1 MREPHSPQ
9 SPVGPGSDRKGASA
23 GPAKDSRAEPTPA
36 SGHVSRSDRLTWA
49 EIRRLALRH
58 RKSLWLANGVAVLAT
73 LCTVPVPLLLPLLVD
88 EVLLG
93 HGNAALQ
100 WMNHLLPAGWQK
112 PVGYIALML
121 AFTLSL
127 RLCSL
132 VFNVIQARQFARL
145 SKDIVYRVR
154 LRLIERLKRISLS
167 EYESLGSGTVT
178 THLVT
183 DLDTLDKFIGET
195 LSKFLVAILTLAG
208 TATIL
213 MWMHWQLA
221 LLILLFNPLV
231 IYATVQLGKRVK
243 SLKKLENDSTSR
255 FTQALTETL
264 DAIQEI
270 RGGNRQ
276 GFFLGRLGLR
286 AREVRDYAIASQWK
300 SDASGRASGLLFQFG
315 IDIFRA
321 AAMLTVLFSDLSIGQ
336 MLAVFSYLWFMIT
349 PVEQLLNLQYAY
361 YAAGGAMT
369 RINEL
374 LARAD
379 EPQYAGGVD
388 PFQQRQTV
396 GIDVRG
402 LCFGYGEEL
411 VLDQLDLSILAGE
424 KVAIVGAS
432 GGGKSTLVQ
441 LLLGLY
447 TPSAGTIRFGGATMQ
462 EIGLDTLREHV
473 AVVLQ
478 HPSLFN
484 DSIRANLT
492 MGRER
497 TDDACWNALQIAQ
510 LDATVRALPHGLDS
524 IVGRSGVRLS
534 GGQRQRLAI
543 ARMILANPQVVIL
556 DEATSALDAATEYN
570 LHQAMTHFLQ
580 GRTTLII
587 AHRLSAVKQAD
598 RVVVFDGGH
607 VAEDGDH
614 QQLIADGG
622 LYAKLYGH
630 LQQV

>member
-1 MREPHSPQ
+1 MFDPAAVPNSA
-9 SPVGPGSDRKGASA
+9 PV
-23 GPAKDSRAEPTPA
+23 T
-36 SGHVSRSDRLTWA
+36 DRLTWA

-58 RKSLWLANGVAVLAT
+58 KKALWIANGVAVLAT
-73 LCTVPVPLLLPLLVD
+73 LCSVPIPLLLPLLVD

-93 HGNAALQ
+93 NGDGALKI
-100 WMNHLLPAGWQK
+100 MNHWLPTAWQSAA
-112 PVGYIALML
+112 GYIGLML
-121 AFTLSL
+121 VITLVL
-127 RLCSL
+127 RCGALL
-132 VFNVIQARQFARL
+132 FNVLQARLFSRL
-145 SKDIVYRVR
+145 AKDIVFRIR
-154 LRLIERLKRISLS
+154 LRLIERLKRISLA

-183 DLDTLDKFIGET
+183 DLDTLDKFVGET
-195 LSKFLVAILTLAG
+195 LSRFLVAMLTLVG
-208 TATIL
+208 TSAIL
-213 MWMHWQLA
+213 LWMHWQLA

-243 SLKKLENDSTSR
+243 HLKKLENDSTAR

-264 DAIQEI
+264 DSIQEV
-270 RGGNRQ
+270 RAGNRQ

-286 AREVRDYAIASQWK
+286 AREVRDFAVASQWK
-300 SDASGRASGLLFQFG
+300 SDASNRASGLLFQFG

-336 MLAVFSYLWFMIT
+336 MLAVFSYLWFMIG

-361 YAAGGAMT
+361 YAADGAVT
-369 RINEL
+369 RINQL
-374 LARAD
+374 LARSD
-379 EPQYAGGVD
+379 EPQYPGGAN
-388 PFQQRQTV
+388 PFMGRQTV
-396 GIDVRG
+396 GIEVRD
-402 LCFGYGEEL
+402 LSFSYGEEK
-411 VLDQLDLSILAGE
+411 VLDHLNLTIAPGE
-424 KVAIVGAS
+424 KVAIVGTS

-447 TPSAGTIRFGGATMQ
+447 TPQAGSIHFADASQ
-462 EIGLDTLREHV
+462 PEIGLQTIREHV

-478 HPSLFN
+478 HPALFN
-484 DSIRANLT
+484 DTVRANLT

-497 TDDACWNALQIAQ
+497 TDEACWHALEIAQ
-510 LDATVRALPHGLDS
+510 LDGTIHALPQGLDS

-543 ARMILANPQVVIL
+543 ARMVLAEPKVVIL

-570 LHQAMTHFLQ
+570 LHHALGKFLS

-598 RVVVFDGGH
+598 RVLVFDGGRI
-607 VAEDGDH
+607 AEDGDH
-614 QQLIADGG
+614 QQLIAEGG

-630 LQQV
+630 LQQT

>member
-1 MREPHSPQ
+1 VHDLP
-9 SPVGPGSDRKGASA
+9 DDAT
-23 GPAKDSRAEPTPA
+23 TPA
-36 SGHVSRSDRLTWA
+36 RVDRLSWA
-49 EIRRLALRH
+49 EIRRLALQH
-58 RKSLWLANGVAVLAT
+58 KKSLWIANGVAVLAT
-73 LCTVPVPLLLPLLVD
+73 LCSVPIPLLLPLLVD

-93 HGNAALQ
+93 HGDAALKI
-100 WMNHLLPAGWQK
+100 MNHALPEGWQK
-112 PVGYIALML
+112 AAGYIGLML
-121 AFTLSL
+121 VVTLTL
-127 RLCSL
+127 RCGALL
-132 VFNVIQARQFARL
+132 FNVVQAKLFAAL
-145 SKDIVYRVR
+145 AKDIVYRIR
-154 LRLIERLKRISLS
+154 LRLIERLKRISLG

-183 DLDTLDKFIGET
+183 DLDTLDKFVGET
-195 LSKFLVAILTLAG
+195 LSRFLVAMLTLVG
-208 TATIL
+208 TASIL
-213 MWMHWQLA
+213 VWMHWKLA
-221 LLILLFNPLV
+221 LLIMLFNPLV
-231 IYATVQLGKRVK
+231 IYATVLLGKRVK
-243 SLKKLENDSTSR
+243 HLKKLENDSTSR

-264 DAIQEI
+264 DSIQEV
-270 RGGNRQ
+270 RAGNRQ
-276 GFFLGRLGLR
+276 GFFLGRLGQR
-286 AREVRDYAIASQWK
+286 AREVRDYAITSQWK
-300 SDASGRASGLLFQFG
+300 TDASNRASGLLFQFG

-336 MLAVFSYLWFMIT
+336 MLAVFSYLWFMIG

-361 YAAGGAMT
+361 YAAGGALS

-379 EPQYAGGVD
+379 EPQYEGGVD
-388 PFQQRQTV
+388 PFQGRDTV
-396 GIDVRG
+396 GIEVQG
-402 LCFGYGEEL
+402 LSFSYGDEL
-411 VLDQLDLSILAGE
+411 VLNQMNLSIAPGE

-447 TPSAGTIRFGGATMQ
+447 TPLAGTIRFGGSTQQ
-462 EIGLDTLREHV
+462 EIGLETVRENV

-478 HPSLFN
+478 HPALFN
-484 DSIRANLT
+484 DTIRANLT

-497 TDDACWNALQIAQ
+497 SDEACWQALEIAQ
-510 LDATVRALPHGLDS
+510 LHATVRELPNGLDS

-543 ARMILANPQVVIL
+543 ARMVLADPKVVIL

-570 LHQAMTHFLQ
+570 LHQALTRFLSQ
-580 GRTTLII
+580 RTTLII

-598 RVVVFDGGH
+598 RVLVFDGGQI
-607 VAEDGDH
+607 AEDGDH

-630 LQQV
+630 LQQM

>member
-1 MREPHSPQ
+1 MHD
-9 SPVGPGSDRKGASA
+9 GSDDV
-23 GPAKDSRAEPTPA
+23 PAPA
-36 SGHVSRSDRLTWA
+36 RVDRLSWA
-49 EIRRLALRH
+49 EIRRLALH
-58 RKSLWLANGVAVLAT
+58 HKKSLWIANGVAVLAT
-73 LCTVPVPLLLPLLVD
+73 LCSVPIPLLLPLLVD

-93 HGNAALQ
+93 HGDAALKV
-100 WMNHLLPAGWQK
+100 MNHALPEGWQK
-112 PVGYIALML
+112 AAGYIGLML
-121 AFTLSL
+121 FVTLLL
-127 RLCSL
+127 RCGALL
-132 VFNVIQARQFARL
+132 FNVIQAKLFAAL
-145 SKDIVYRVR
+145 AKDIVYRIR
-154 LRLIERLKRISLS
+154 TRLIERLKRISLG

-183 DLDTLDKFIGET
+183 DLDTLDKFVGET
-195 LSKFLVAILTLAG
+195 LSRFLVAMLTLVG
-208 TATIL
+208 TASIL
-213 MWMHWQLA
+213 IWMHWKLA
-221 LLILLFNPLV
+221 LLIMLFNPLV

-243 SLKKLENDSTSR
+243 HLKKLENDSTSR
-255 FTQALTETL
+255 FTQALNETL
-264 DAIQEI
+264 DSIQEV
-270 RGGNRQ
+270 RAGNRQ

-286 AREVRDYAIASQWK
+286 AREVRDYAISSQWK
-300 SDASGRASGLLFQFG
+300 TDASNRASGLLFQFG

-336 MLAVFSYLWFMIT
+336 MLAVFSYLWFMIG

-361 YAAGGAMT
+361 YAAGGALS

-379 EPQYAGGVD
+379 EPHYPGGVD
-388 PFQQRQTV
+388 PFQGRDTV
-396 GIDVRG
+396 GIEVQG
-402 LCFGYGEEL
+402 LSFGYGDEW
-411 VLDQLDLSILAGE
+411 VLNKMDLSIAPGE

-447 TPSAGTIRFGGATMQ
+447 TPLAGTIRFGGSTQQ
-462 EIGLDTLREHV
+462 EIGLDTVRENV

-478 HPSLFN
+478 HPALFN
-484 DSIRANLT
+484 DTIRANLT
-492 MGRER
+492 MGRVRSDE
-497 TDDACWNALQIAQ
+497 ACWQALEIAQ
-510 LDATVRALPHGLDS
+510 LQHTVRELPNGLDS

-543 ARMILANPQVVIL
+543 ARMILAEPKVVIL

-570 LHQAMTHFLQ
+570 LHQALAWFLSH
-580 GRTTLII
+580 RTTLII

-598 RVVVFDGGH
+598 RVLVFDGGQI
-607 VAEDGDH
+607 AEDGDH

-630 LQQV
+630 LQQH

>member
-1 MREPHSPQ
+1 VHDLP
-9 SPVGPGSDRKGASA
+9 DGA
-23 GPAKDSRAEPTPA
+23 PAPKR
-36 SGHVSRSDRLTWA
+36 VDRLSWA
-49 EIRRLALRH
+49 EIRRLALH
-58 RKSLWLANGVAVLAT
+58 HKKSLWIANGVAVLAT
-73 LCTVPVPLLLPLLVD
+73 LCSVPIPLLLPLLVD

-93 HGNAALQ
+93 HGDAALKI
-100 WMNHLLPAGWQK
+100 MNHALPQGWQK
-112 PVGYIALML
+112 AAGYIGLML
-121 AFTLSL
+121 LVTLLL
-127 RLCSL
+127 RCGALL
-132 VFNVIQARQFARL
+132 FNVVQAKLFAAL
-145 SKDIVYRVR
+145 AKDIVYRIRV
-154 LRLIERLKRISLS
+154 RLIERLKCISLG

-183 DLDTLDKFIGET
+183 DLDTLDKFVGET
-195 LSKFLVAILTLAG
+195 LSRFLVAMLTLVG
-208 TATIL
+208 TASIL
-213 MWMHWQLA
+213 MWMHWKLA

-243 SLKKLENDSTSR
+243 HLKKLENDSTSR

-264 DAIQEI
+264 DAIQEV
-270 RGGNRQ
+270 RAGNRQ
-276 GFFLGRLGLR
+276 GFFLGRLGQR
-286 AREVRDYAIASQWK
+286 AREVRDYAVNSQWK
-300 SDASGRASGLLFQFG
+300 TDASNRASGLLFQFG

-336 MLAVFSYLWFMIT
+336 MLAVFSYLWFMIG

-361 YAAGGAMT
+361 YAASGALS

-379 EPQYAGGVD
+379 EPQYPGGVD
-388 PFQQRQTV
+388 PFQGRDTV
-396 GIDVRG
+396 GIEVRG
-402 LCFGYGEEL
+402 LSFGYSDEL
-411 VLDQLDLSILAGE
+411 VLNKMDLSIAPGE

-447 TPSAGTIRFGGATMQ
+447 TPLAGSIRFGGSTQQ
-462 EIGLDTLREHV
+462 EIGLEVVRENV

-478 HPSLFN
+478 HPALFN
-484 DSIRANLT
+484 DTIRANLT
-492 MGRER
+492 MGRLRSDE
-497 TDDACWNALQIAQ
+497 ACWQALEIAQ
-510 LDATVRALPHGLDS
+510 LHQTVRALPDGLDS

-543 ARMILANPQVVIL
+543 ARMVLAEPKVVIL

-570 LHQAMTHFLQ
+570 LHQALARFLSH
-580 GRTTLII
+580 RTTLII

-598 RVVVFDGGH
+598 RVLVFDGGQI
-607 VAEDGDH
+607 AEDGDH
-614 QQLIADGG
+614 QQLIAEGG

-630 LQQV
+630 LQQH

>member
-1 MREPHSPQ
+1 MLDL
-9 SPVGPGSDRKGASA
+9 PGSPDPVPGK
-23 GPAKDSRAEPTPA
+23 PAAAP
-36 SGHVSRSDRLTWA
+36 DRLSWA
-49 EIRRLALRH
+49 EIRRLALH
-58 RKSLWLANGVAVLAT
+58 HKKSLWTANLVAVLAA
-73 LCTVPVPLLLPLLVD
+73 CCSVPIPLLLPLLVD

-93 HGNAALQ
+93 HGDAALKF
-100 WMNHLLPAGWQK
+100 MNHLLPDGWQ
-112 PVGYIALML
+112 VAAGYIGLML
-121 AFTLSL
+121 VVTLSL
-127 RLCSL
+127 RLAAL
-132 VFNVIQARQFARL
+132 AFNVVQAKLFAGL
-145 SKDIVYRVR
+145 AKDIVYRLR
-154 LRLIERLKRISLS
+154 IRLIERLKRISLK

-183 DLDTLDKFIGET
+183 DLDTLDKFVGET
-195 LSKFLVAILTLAG
+195 LSRFLVAMLTLTG
-208 TATIL
+208 TAAIL
-213 MWMHWQLA
+213 MWMHWKLA

-231 IYATVQLGKRVK
+231 IYFTVQLGKRVK
-243 SLKKLENDSTSR
+243 HLKKLENDSTSR
-255 FTQALTETL
+255 FTQALAETL

-270 RGGNRQ
+270 RASNRQ
-276 GFFLGRLGLR
+276 GYFLGRLGVR
-286 AREVRDYAIASQWK
+286 AREVRDYAVDSQWK

-336 MLAVFSYLWFMIT
+336 MLAVFSYLWFMIG

-361 YAAGGAMT
+361 YAAGGALS
-369 RINEL
+369 RLNEL
-374 LARAD
+374 LARDD
-379 EPQYAGGVD
+379 EPQYPGASD
-388 PFQQRQTV
+388 PFAGRETV
-396 GIDVRG
+396 GIEVRD
-402 LCFGYGEEL
+402 LRFAYADEP
-411 VLDQLDLSILAGE
+411 VLEHLDLSIAPGE

-447 TPSAGTIRFGGATMQ
+447 SAQAGTIRFGGASLQ
-462 EIGLDTLREHV
+462 EIGLETLREHV

-484 DSIRANLT
+484 DSVRANLT
-492 MGRER
+492 MGRESS
-497 TDDACWNALQIAQ
+497 DEACWQALRIAQ
-510 LDATVRALPHGLDS
+510 LDATIAALPQGLDS
-524 IVGRSGVRLS
+524 VVGRSGVRLS

-543 ARMILANPQVVIL
+543 ARMVLAEPKVVIL

-570 LHQAMTHFLQ
+570 LHQALARFLS

-598 RVVVFDGGH
+598 RVLVFDGGH

-630 LQQV
+630 LQQT

>member
-1 MREPHSPQ
+1 MGNPKESPLSTSQ
-9 SPVGPGSDRKGASA
+9 P
-23 GPAKDSRAEPTPA
+23 
-36 SGHVSRSDRLTWA
+36 DRLTWA

-58 RKSLWLANGVAVLAT
+58 KKALWIANGVAVLAT
-73 LCTVPVPLLLPLLVD
+73 LCSVPIPLLLPLLVD

-93 HGNAALQ
+93 NGDAALKV
-100 WMNHLLPAGWQK
+100 MNQFLPTTLQSS
-112 PVGYIALML
+112 VGYIGLML
-121 AFTLSL
+121 LVTLML
-127 RLCSL
+127 RCGALL
-132 VFNVIQARQFARL
+132 FNVLQARLFSRL
-145 SKDIVYRVR
+145 AKDIVFRIR
-154 LRLIERLKRISLS
+154 LRLIERLKRISLA

-183 DLDTLDKFIGET
+183 DLDTLDKFVGET
-195 LSKFLVAILTLAG
+195 LSRFLVAMLTLVG
-208 TATIL
+208 TSAIL
-213 MWMHWQLA
+213 LWMHWQLA

-243 SLKKLENDSTSR
+243 HLKKLENDSTAR

-264 DAIQEI
+264 DSIQEV
-270 RGGNRQ
+270 RAGNRQ
-276 GFFLGRLGLR
+276 GYFLGRLGHR
-286 AREVRDYAIASQWK
+286 AKEVRDFAVASQWK
-300 SDASGRASGLLFQFG
+300 SDASNRASGLLFQFG

-336 MLAVFSYLWFMIT
+336 MLAVFSYLWFMIG
-349 PVEQLLNLQYAY
+349 PVEQLLNLQYAF
-361 YAAGGAMT
+361 YAAGGAVT
-369 RINEL
+369 RINQL

-379 EPQYAGGVD
+379 EPQYPGGAD
-388 PFQQRQTV
+388 PFMGRQTV
-396 GIDVRG
+396 GVQVRD
-402 LCFGYGEEL
+402 LCFSYGEER
-411 VLDQLDLSILAGE
+411 VLDHLNLTIAPGE

-447 TPSAGTIRFGGATMQ
+447 TPQSGSIFFAGESQPA
-462 EIGLDTLREHV
+462 IGLDTIREHV

-478 HPSLFN
+478 HPALFN
-484 DSIRANLT
+484 DTVRANLT

-497 TDDACWNALQIAQ
+497 TDEACWRALEIAQ
-510 LDATVRALPHGLDS
+510 LDGTIHTLPQGLDS

-543 ARMILANPQVVIL
+543 ARMVLADPKVVIL

-570 LHQAMTHFLQ
+570 LHHALGKFLS

-598 RVVVFDGGH
+598 RVLVFDGGRI
-607 VAEDGDH
+607 AEQGDH
-614 QQLIADGG
+614 QQLMAEGG

-630 LQQV
+630 LQQS

>member
-1 MREPHSPQ
+1 MPD
-9 SPVGPGSDRKGASA
+9 GSIP
-23 GPAKDSRAEPTPA
+23 PAAPR
-36 SGHVSRSDRLTWA
+36 DRLNWA
-49 EIRRLALRH
+49 QIRQLVVRHKKAL
-58 RKSLWLANGVAVLAT
+58 WIANGVAVLGT
-73 LCTVPVPLLLPLLVD
+73 LCSVPIPLLLPLLVD

-93 HGNAALQ
+93 HGDSALRF
-100 WMNHLLPAGWQK
+100 MNHLLPDNLQK
-112 PVGYIALML
+112 AAGYIGLML
-121 AFTLSL
+121 LFTFCL
-127 RLCSL
+127 RLSAL
-132 VFNVIQARQFARL
+132 VFNVVQARLFARL
-145 SKDIVYRVR
+145 AKDIVYRIRV
-154 LRLIERLKRISLS
+154 RLIERLKRISLG
-167 EYESLGSGTVT
+167 EYESLGSGTVSA
-178 THLVT
+178 HLVT

-195 LSKFLVAILTLAG
+195 LSRFLVAMLTLTG

-213 MWMHWQLA
+213 IFMHWKLA

-243 SLKKLENDSTSR
+243 HLKKLENDSTSR

-264 DAIQEI
+264 EAIQEV
-270 RGGNRQ
+270 RASNRQ

-286 AREVRDYAIASQWK
+286 AKDVRDYAIASQWK
-300 SDASGRASGLLFQFG
+300 SDASSRASGLLFQFG

-321 AAMLTVLFSDLSIGQ
+321 VAMLTVLFSDLSIGQ
-336 MLAVFSYLWFMIT
+336 MLAVFSYLWFMIG

-361 YAAGGAMT
+361 YAAGGALS

-374 LARAD
+374 LARED
-379 EPQYAGGVD
+379 EPQYVGGAD
-388 PFQQRQTV
+388 PFVGQITV
-396 GIDVRG
+396 GIDIRE
-402 LCFGYGEEL
+402 LSFAYGEVQ
-411 VLDQLDLSILAGE
+411 VLDQLNLSIAPGE

-447 TPSAGTIRFGGATMQ
+447 TAQSGTISFGGQTQ
-462 EIGLDTLREHV
+462 QDIGLETIRDNV

-478 HPSLFN
+478 HPALFN
-484 DSIRANLT
+484 DSVRANLT

-497 TDDACWNALQIAQ
+497 SDEACWRALEIAQ
-510 LDATVRALPHGLDS
+510 LEATIRALPDGLDS

-543 ARMILANPQVVIL
+543 ARMVLAEPKVVIL

-570 LHQAMTHFLQ
+570 LHQALARFLSA
-580 GRTTLII
+580 RTTLII

-598 RVVVFDGGH
+598 RVLVFDGGRI
-607 VAEDGDH
+607 AEQGGH

>member
-1 MREPHSPQ
+1 MHERPD
-9 SPVGPGSDRKGASA
+9 PVGETAAHGTA
-23 GPAKDSRAEPTPA
+23 
-36 SGHVSRSDRLTWA
+36 DRLSWG
-49 EIRRLALRH
+49 EIRRLALQHKRA
-58 RKSLWLANGVAVLAT
+58 LWTANGVAVLAT
-73 LCTVPVPLLLPLLVD
+73 LCSVPIPLLLPLLVD

-93 HGNAALQ
+93 HAGSATR
-100 WMNHLLPAGWQK
+100 WMSHVLPSAWQI
-112 PVGYIALML
+112 PVGFIGLML
-121 AFTLSL
+121 VVSFTLRCGAL
-127 RLCSL
+127 L
-132 VFNVIQARQFARL
+132 FNVVQARLFAGL
-145 SKDIVYRVR
+145 AKDVVYRLR

-183 DLDTLDKFIGET
+183 DLDTLDKFVGET
-195 LSKFLVAILTLAG
+195 LSRFLVAMLTLAG
-208 TATIL
+208 TAGIL
-213 MWMHWQLA
+213 MWMHWKLA

-231 IYATVQLGKRVK
+231 VYATVVLGKRVK
-243 SLKKLENDSTSR
+243 HLKKLENDSTAR
-255 FTQALTETL
+255 FTQALSETL
-264 DAIQEI
+264 DAIQEV
-270 RGGNRQ
+270 RASNRQ
-276 GFFLGRLGLR
+276 GYFLGRLGLR
-286 AREVRDYAIASQWK
+286 AREVRDFAVASMWK
-300 SDASGRASGLLFQFG
+300 SDASGRASALLFQFG

-361 YAAGGAMT
+361 YAAGGALN

-379 EPQYAGGVD
+379 EPRYEGGSD
-388 PFQQRQTV
+388 PFRDRETV
-396 GIDVRG
+396 GIDIRG
-402 LCFGYGEEL
+402 LSFAYAEDK
-411 VLDQLDLSILAGE
+411 VLDRLDLSIAAGE

-447 TPSAGTIRFGGATMQ
+447 TPQAGEVRFGGALQ
-462 EIGLDTLREHV
+462 QAIGLETLRDNV

-478 HPSLFN
+478 HPALFN
-484 DSIRANLT
+484 DTIRANLT
-492 MGRER
+492 MGR
-497 TDDACWNALQIAQ
+497 DVGDQACWDALRIAQ
-510 LDATVRALPHGLDS
+510 LDGTVREMPQGLDS

-543 ARMILANPQVVIL
+543 ARMVLAEPKVVIL

-570 LHQAMTHFLQ
+570 LHQALGRFLR

-598 RVVVFDGGH
+598 RVLVFDGGRI
-607 VAEDGDH
+607 AEDGDH
-614 QQLIADGG
+614 QQLIAEGG
-622 LYAKLYGH
+622 LYARLYGY

>member
-1 MREPHSPQ
+1 MHDLP
-9 SPVGPGSDRKGASA
+9 DDA
-23 GPAKDSRAEPTPA
+23 PTA
-36 SGHVSRSDRLTWA
+36 TRVDRLSWV
-49 EIRRLALRH
+49 EIRRLALH
-58 RKSLWLANGVAVLAT
+58 HKKSLWIANGVAVLAT
-73 LCTVPVPLLLPLLVD
+73 LCSVPIPLLLPLLVD

-93 HGNAALQ
+93 HGDTALKIMNHALPENWQKAAGYIGLMLLVTLGLRCAAL
-100 WMNHLLPAGWQK
+100 L
-112 PVGYIALML
+112 
-121 AFTLSL
+121 
-127 RLCSL
+127 
-132 VFNVIQARQFARL
+132 FNVVQARLFAAL
-145 SKDIVYRVR
+145 AKDIVYRIR
-154 LRLIERLKRISLS
+154 LRLIDRLKRISLS

-183 DLDTLDKFIGET
+183 DLDTLDKFVGET
-195 LSKFLVAILTLAG
+195 LSRFLVAMLTLVG
-208 TATIL
+208 TASIL
-213 MWMHWQLA
+213 MWMHWKLA

-243 SLKKLENDSTSR
+243 HLKKLENDSTSR

-264 DAIQEI
+264 DSIQEV
-270 RGGNRQ
+270 RAGNRQ
-276 GFFLGRLGLR
+276 RFFLGRLGQR
-286 AREVRDYAIASQWK
+286 AREVRDYAVISQWK
-300 SDASGRASGLLFQFG
+300 TDASNRASGLLFQFG

-336 MLAVFSYLWFMIT
+336 MLAVFSYLWFMIG

-361 YAAGGAMT
+361 YAASGALS

-379 EPQYAGGVD
+379 EPEYPGGVD
-388 PFQQRQTV
+388 PFNGRETV
-396 GIDVRG
+396 GIEVQG
-402 LCFGYGEEL
+402 LSFGYGDEL
-411 VLDQLDLSILAGE
+411 VLNQMDLSIAPGE

-447 TPSAGTIRFGGATMQ
+447 TPLAGTIRFGGSTQQ
-462 EIGLDTLREHV
+462 EIGLETVRENV

-478 HPSLFN
+478 HPALFN
-484 DSIRANLT
+484 DTIRANLT

-497 TDDACWNALQIAQ
+497 SDEACWQALEIAQ
-510 LDATVRALPHGLDS
+510 LHHTVSELPNGLDS

-543 ARMILANPQVVIL
+543 ARMVLAEPKVVIL

-570 LHQAMTHFLQ
+570 LHQALARFLSN
-580 GRTTLII
+580 RTTLII

-598 RVVVFDGGH
+598 RVLVFDGGQI
-607 VAEDGDH
+607 AEDGDH

-630 LQQV
+630 LQQH